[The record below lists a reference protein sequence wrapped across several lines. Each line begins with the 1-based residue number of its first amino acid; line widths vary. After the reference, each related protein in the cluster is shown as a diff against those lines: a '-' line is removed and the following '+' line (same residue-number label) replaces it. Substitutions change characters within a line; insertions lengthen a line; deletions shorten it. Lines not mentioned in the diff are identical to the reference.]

1 MSTTQPAPAAGADV
15 ASFLARAEA
24 AGQAGQ
30 FAAAR
35 DAYADAL
42 QAMTASAPP
51 ELRVRTLGGMGW
63 TMRRMGD
70 PAAALQFYEQ
80 AFATQGRTDPGN
92 PAGMATL
99 HGVIAEAL
107 MALGR
112 FNEALAEHQAV
123 LALGGGTDL
132 ARAGTLALA
141 GEAAARAGRYAD
153 ARTHQ
158 DAALAALRR
167 LLPPGDPRI
176 ADALSKLGYSLL
188 QLEQWE
194 AAEAALREA
203 VAGTPGHDAVTK
215 NLMHVLVKQGRREEA
230 YALGRDAYRQQSF
243 VVQPPPAHPAGT
255 LLVLTSLEGNI
266 PTEHLVPR
274 LPLAVVDWHLDF
286 STAAH
291 EARLP
296 HYDAV
301 LNIVGDADVGGAA
314 LRYAEAFK
322 RRCAAPV
329 LNDPA
334 HVLRTKR
341 HQVAGLLADVPGLVV
356 PRSVQ
361 LTGAALQG
369 DTALEARGLQ
379 FPVLLRAAGKHGG
392 ESVQRIEAAAELAA
406 AASGLEPDA
415 AVYLTQYYEYAA
427 PDGLYRKYRAI
438 FIDRVPMPYH
448 LAISP
453 HWLVHYFSAEME
465 HDDRVAEEQAFLADM
480 PGCLGPVATAALG
493 AIAQRLDL
501 DYCGADFSLLPDGRV
516 LLFESNATM
525 LVHPEAPG
533 SRHDGKN
540 PFIDRILLAFE
551 AMVLRRAGLPSRPAQ
566 A

>member
-1 MSTTQPAPAAGADV
+1 MSTTQPTLAAGADV
-15 ASFLARAEA
+15 ASLLARAEA

-35 DAYADAL
+35 DAYAGAL
-42 QAMTASAPP
+42 QAMAASEPP
-51 ELRVRTLGGMGW
+51 AQRVRTLGGMGW
-63 TMRRMGD
+63 VLRRMGD
-70 PAAALQFYEQ
+70 PAAALQWYEQ

-92 PAGMATL
+92 RAGMATL

-112 FNEALAEHQAV
+112 FDEALAEHEAT
-123 LALGGGTDL
+123 LALGGATDL
-132 ARAGTLALA
+132 SRAGTLALA
-141 GEAAARAGRYAD
+141 GEAAARAGRYGD
-153 ARTHQ
+153 ARMHQ
-158 DAALAALRR
+158 GAALAALRG

-188 QLEQWE
+188 QLEEWE

-203 VAGTPGHDAVTK
+203 VAGTPGHNAVTK
-215 NLMHVLVKQGRREEA
+215 NLMHVLVKQGRREDA

-266 PTEHLVPR
+266 PTDHLVPR

-286 STAAH
+286 SDAAH

-314 LRYAEAFK
+314 LRYAESFK
-322 RRCAAPV
+322 QRCAAPM

-334 HVLRTKR
+334 HVLRTQR
-341 HQVAGLLADVPGLVV
+341 HSVSSLLAGIPGLVV

-361 LTGAALQG
+361 LTGAELQA
-369 DTALEARGLQ
+369 DTALKARGLR

-392 ESVQRIEAAAELAA
+392 ESVQRIAGAAELAA
-406 AASGLEPDA
+406 AAAGLAPA
-415 AVYLTQYYEYAA
+415 AAAGLTQYYEYAS

-448 LAISP
+448 LAISSN
-453 HWLVHYFSAEME
+453 WLVHYFSAEME

-525 LVHPEAPG
+525 LVHPEPPG
-533 SRHDGKN
+533 SRHAGKN
-540 PFIDRILLAFE
+540 PFIERILLAFE
-551 AMVLRRAGLPSRPAQ
+551 AMVLRRAGLTPRWRP
-566 A
+566 

>member
-15 ASFLARAEA
+15 ASLLARAEA

-30 FAAAR
+30 FEAAR
-35 DAYADAL
+35 DAYAGAL
-42 QAMTASAPP
+42 HAMAASEPP
-51 ELRVRTLGGMGW
+51 ALRVRTLGGMGW
-63 TMRRMGD
+63 TLRRMGD
-70 PAAALQFYEQ
+70 PAAALQCYEQ
-80 AFATQGRTDPGN
+80 AIATQGRTDPGN
-92 PAGMATL
+92 QAGMATL

-112 FNEALAEHQAV
+112 FDEALAEHEAT
-123 LALGGGTDL
+123 LALGGATDL
-132 ARAGTLALA
+132 SRAGTLALA
-141 GEAAARAGRYAD
+141 GEAAARAGRYGH

-158 DAALAALRR
+158 DAALAALRG

-188 QLEQWE
+188 QLEEWE

-203 VAGTPGHDAVTK
+203 VAGTPGHNAVTK
-215 NLMHVLVKQGRREEA
+215 NLMHVLVKQGRREDA

-266 PTEHLVPR
+266 PTEHLMPR

-286 STAAH
+286 SDAAH

-322 RRCAAPV
+322 QRCAAPM

-334 HVLRTKR
+334 HVLRTQR
-341 HQVAGLLADVPGLVV
+341 HEVGGLLAGVPGLVM
-356 PRSVQ
+356 PLSVQ
-361 LTGAALQG
+361 LTGAALQA
-369 DTALEARGLQ
+369 DPALEARGLQ

-392 ESVQRIEAAAELAA
+392 ESVQRIEAAASLAA
-406 AASGLEPDA
+406 AAAGLEPDA
-415 AVYLTQYYEYAA
+415 TVYLTQYYEYAS

-448 LAISP
+448 LAISSN
-453 HWLVHYFSAEME
+453 WLVHYFSAEME

-480 PGCLGPVATAALG
+480 PGCLGPVATAALD

-525 LVHPEAPG
+525 LVHPEPPG
-533 SRHDGKN
+533 GRHAGKN

-551 AMVLRRAGLPSRPAQ
+551 AMVLRRAGLTPRSRP
-566 A
+566 